1 VSTPTAVAGW
11 LPGFR
16 EEMAKVPAFFRR
28 DLLVMWSY
36 RVAFFADWI
45 GMLGQ
50 VVLFYLI
57 GRLVNPATLPPLGGE
72 RASYVEFV
80 AVGIAL
86 SSFLQVTLNRLSS
99 AIREEQLTGTL
110 ESVLVT
116 PTSSL
121 TWQLGAM
128 VYDLA
133 YVPIRTLLF
142 LVLISGLLGLD
153 LVMGGLLPTALILLS
168 FIPFAWGLGMISA
181 AAVLTFR
188 RGGGAVGIA
197 TFALIVTSTSYFP
210 VEVLPGWAEPLVAIN
225 PLTITLEGMRS
236 ALLGGAGWAAA
247 WPVVLKVTPFSAGA
261 MMVGMAS
268 FRWALTR
275 ERRKGTLGLY

>member
-1 VSTPTAVAGW
+1 MDSPVAAEAW
-11 LPGFR
+11 LASLR
-16 EEMAKVPAFFRR
+16 EELAKVPAFFRR

-36 RVAFFADWI
+36 RLAFFTDWI
-45 GMLGQ
+45 GMLSQ

-57 GRLVNPATLPPLGGE
+57 GRLVDPGNLPSFGGE
-72 RASYVEFV
+72 PTSYVEFV

-86 SSFLQVTLNRLSS
+86 SSFLQITLSRLSG

-116 PTSSL
+116 PTSSV
-121 TWQLGAM
+121 TWQLGSM

-142 LVLISGLLGLD
+142 LLLVSIFFGVDLSLDGLG
-153 LVMGGLLPTALILLS
+153 PTAAALLM

-181 AAVLTFR
+181 GAVLTFR

-197 TFALIVTSTSYFP
+197 VFILVVTSNSYFP
-210 VEVLPGWAEPLVAIN
+210 IEVLPSWIEPLVAIN
-225 PLTITLEGMRS
+225 PLTITLDSMRV
-236 ALLGGAGWAAA
+236 ALLGGEGWAAA
-247 WPVVLKVTPFSAGA
+247 WPAILRVAPMSAGS
-261 MMVGMAS
+261 MIVGMAG
-268 FRWALTR
+268 FRWALRR
-275 ERRKGTLGLY
+275 ERRHGTLGLY